1 MDKLFNKNKNVQ
13 EVYILNYNIVV
24 YLFYVINQDGL
35 QYILVD
41 FVIKIILYEIF

>member
-13 EVYILNYNIVV
+13 EVYILNYNFVV
-24 YLFYVINQDGL
+24 YLFYVINQVGL
-35 QYILVD
+35 QYIFVD